1 MEIRSTAD
9 FINVSVALNQLRA
22 SQAPRFLFDVVGN
35 TLLEPTVKG
44 SISTLRSYWR
54 VPPSSTSVFQSLIIS
69 LSDISQA
76 CRSRMQSDIETIAS
90 SRPDNP
96 SRRNDTTIFLPIF
109 FNRDYFSLKL
119 DKTLGSV
126 CRPSPYFCIR
136 AYFLYGLVWRPVS
149 TASLSFVRIYLCR
162 MLAT

>member
-22 SQAPRFLFDVVGN
+22 SQAPRFLFDVGGN
-35 TLLEPTVKG
+35 TLLEPTGKG

-54 VPPSSTSVFQSLIIS
+54 VPPSSTSVFQSLMIS
-69 LSDISQA
+69 LSDIIQA

-96 SRRNDTTIFLPIF
+96 SRRNDTTIFFTYFF
-109 FNRDYFSLKL
+109 FNRDYFSLKIGQEIAECL
-119 DKTLGSV
+119 S
-126 CRPSPYFCIR
+126 SF
-136 AYFLYGLVWRPVS
+136 
-149 TASLSFVRIYLCR
+149 ASLLHKGIFPVRLR
-162 MLAT
+162 MASRFYCQCQFC